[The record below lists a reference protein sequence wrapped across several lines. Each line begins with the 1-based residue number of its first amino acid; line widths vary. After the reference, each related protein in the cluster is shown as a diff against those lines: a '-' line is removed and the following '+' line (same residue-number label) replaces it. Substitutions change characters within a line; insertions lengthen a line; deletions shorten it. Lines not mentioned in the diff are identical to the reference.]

1 MLEFVVEELSKSPEF
16 EFVFGVELLPFPW
29 FWWGEFWEDWL
40 FWLEPLF
47 DWDGGWEFW
56 DCPFWF
62 WDWLFCGGACP
73 FCYWLFLFLLLSVFW
88 LLEPLLFDP
97 LLLF

>member
-1 MLEFVVEELSKSPEF
+1 MRFPLLGWAEVDVDELLSLELGMLEFIFVVEELSKSPEF

-29 FWWGEFWEDWL
+29 FWLGEFWEDWL

-56 DCPFWF
+56 DCLLWS
-62 WDWLFCGGACP
+62 WD
-73 FCYWLFLFLLLSVFW
+73 
-88 LLEPLLFDP
+88 
-97 LLLF
+97 